1 MWIITLETTRTMGWK
16 EHQIIWEQ
24 LYKNNLM
31 YIFNFVETKK
41 ENVSATIGQRN
52 ILKAGDY

>member
-1 MWIITLETTRTMGWK
+1 MAWK

-31 YIFNFVETKK
+31 YIFIFVETKK
-41 ENVSATIGQRN
+41 KNIAATIGQRN
-52 ILKAGDY
+52 IVKAGDY